1 MALLGEAELSAHGRK
16 LGDSLI
22 RRRQMRRRR
31 LSELSWM
38 LKSDAGTG
46 CPPRMLLGLSLDR
59 RRLRVQS
66 RILQAVALAG

>member
-1 MALLGEAELSAHGRK
+1 
-16 LGDSLI
+16 
-22 RRRQMRRRR
+22 
-31 LSELSWM
+31 M

-66 RILQAVALAG
+66 RILQAVALSG